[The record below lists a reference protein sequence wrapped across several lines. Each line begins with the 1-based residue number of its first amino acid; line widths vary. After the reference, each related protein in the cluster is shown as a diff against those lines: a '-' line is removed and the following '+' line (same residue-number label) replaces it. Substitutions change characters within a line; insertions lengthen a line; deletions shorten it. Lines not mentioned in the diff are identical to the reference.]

1 MVLYRWLMAHGRSNE
16 ARDIIAA
23 LEAKPGS
30 DPYVVTQMQEIEFS
44 VKYERENSMRWR
56 DILLGK
62 RSETGDTKSLRR
74 LLLGAG
80 TQFIQQFEGI
90 NIMSYYLPTGE
101 SIDIFHSAG
110 VS

>member
-1 MVLYRWLMAHGRSNE
+1 MAHGRSDE
-16 ARDIIAA
+16 ARNIIAA

-101 SIDIFHSAG
+101 SIVIFPSSTPRA
-110 VS
+110 SPN